1 MNIAILGAGN
11 IGRTL
16 GVKWLAAG
24 HQVTFGVRELESP
37 KTEVAQAAADKA
49 RFTTNLKEAV
59 EEADVVLIALPSK
72 AVEPALDA
80 LGPALDH
87 KAVIDAANATQQ
99 EVMHSFGSYPPRR
112 ASRYALS
119 RL

>member
-37 KTEVAQAAADKA
+37 KTEAARAAADKA
-49 RFTTNLKEAV
+49 RFTTNLKE
-59 EEADVVLIALPSK
+59 L
-72 AVEPALDA
+72 
-80 LGPALDH
+80 
-87 KAVIDAANATQQ
+87 
-99 EVMHSFGSYPPRR
+99 
-112 ASRYALS
+112 
-119 RL
+119 